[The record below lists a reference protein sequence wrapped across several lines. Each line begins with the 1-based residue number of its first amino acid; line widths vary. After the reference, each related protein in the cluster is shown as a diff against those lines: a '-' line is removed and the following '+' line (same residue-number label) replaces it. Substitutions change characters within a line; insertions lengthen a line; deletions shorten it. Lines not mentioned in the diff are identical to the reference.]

1 MAYNHAKIVRID
13 RHNRGFLFSKFFIGH
28 ACGDVGR
35 LRRKDAENPR
45 QNLTIWDPS
54 SVLPIRNGNPAAS
67 QEEEST
73 ARKRDM
79 TSISRH
85 VLVLFLYIVYPAHS
99 SVF

>member
-1 MAYNHAKIVRID
+1 MQKLRID
-13 RHNRGFLFSKFFIGH
+13 RHNRGLLLSKFFIGH

-35 LRRKDAENPR
+35 LCRKDAENPR

-54 SVLPIRNGNPAAS
+54 SDLLIPNGNPAAS

-79 TSISRH
+79 TSIGRH
-85 VLVLFLYIVYPAHS
+85 VLVLFHRCILPIV
-99 SVF
+99 

>member
-13 RHNRGFLFSKFFIGH
+13 RHNRGLLLSKFFIGH
-28 ACGDVGR
+28 AYGDVGR

-45 QNLTIWDPS
+45 QNLTIWNPS
-54 SVLPIRNGNPAAS
+54 SVLLIPNGNPTAS

-85 VLVLFLYIVYPAHS
+85 VLVLFHRCILPIL
-99 SVF
+99 